1 MLIDLGLAAAVEGL
15 SEIQVPKKE
24 GPKKS
29 AQKRKPLDS
38 QQPTEPER
46 RSKRLRGDNSEVKRF
61 TPPRE
66 EPREVKSCFS
76 ASRATDSSD
85 SEERVLEILPK
96 QERKPRPNY
105 KPGRSMDE
113 RLKEIELGHLVDLN
127 KSEALFIVLGST
139 RKPYKV
145 LLSDKQRKCGCLDWR
160 LRKRDCKHITLIL
173 RRLKIQDSP
182 EDWHAAVSQHLD
194 ELPSQDS

>member
-66 EPREVKSCFS
+66 EPRE
-76 ASRATDSSD
+76 
-85 SEERVLEILPK
+85 
-96 QERKPRPNY
+96 ERKPRPNY